1 MCGRGGQGALCRTQT
16 NARNTLTLEERFRPD
31 AWCINN
37 WSPSL
42 YLKILLMTVV
52 RTAKR
57 DGIGRDGYATMP
69 EFRRADRVQYACV
82 FC

>member
-1 MCGRGGQGALCRTQT
+1 
-16 NARNTLTLEERFRPD
+16 LEERFRPD